1 MGSYFKLT
9 TQLREVVH
17 HASHQVDIDHE
28 NRCVTLFEEVID
40 TLEALLELLTL
51 CLTHH
56 VGQLS
61 HSLGGLDLVGREFDV
76 LDEKL
81 QRRFLQNNWGVRSLR
96 LS

>member
-17 HASHQVDIDHE
+17 HASHQIHIDHE
-28 NRCVTLFEEVID
+28 NRCIPLFEEVVHA
-40 TLEALLELLTL
+40 LKALLELLTL

-56 VGQLS
+56 FGKLS
-61 HSLGGLDLVGREFDV
+61 HSLGGLDLVGCEFDV

-81 QRRFLQNNWGVRSLR
+81 QRRFLQNDGGVRSLR